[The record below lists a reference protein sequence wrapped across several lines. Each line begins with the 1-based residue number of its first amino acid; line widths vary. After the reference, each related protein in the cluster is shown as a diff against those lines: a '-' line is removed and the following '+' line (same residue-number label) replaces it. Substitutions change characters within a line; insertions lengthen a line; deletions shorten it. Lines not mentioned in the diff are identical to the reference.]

1 MKSKMW
7 RDEQLIIEK
16 LIDIAYEIEA
26 DESVALKWR
35 DRLREQL
42 DKLDEFTGPMPNDDD
57 KWGIG

>member
-7 RDEQLIIEK
+7 RDEQIIIEK
-16 LIDIAYEIEA
+16 IIDIAYEIEA
-26 DESVALKWR
+26 DESVSLKWR

-42 DKLDEFTGPMPNDDD
+42 DKLEKLNGPMPDDND